1 MVEPIGAEMTAL
13 KIVASTADASRTRP
27 VLFRTNR
34 RPVLL
39 SVVTAT
45 PTLLVSHRYSAFVV
59 SETPWSHECQGITKR
74 DAVRVARGSSR
85 HGTA

>member
-1 MVEPIGAEMTAL
+1 VEPIGAEMTAL

-39 SVVTAT
+39 SVVTAHT
-45 PTLLVSHRYSAFVV
+45 HLAGGDHRYSAL
-59 SETPWSHECQGITKR
+59 S
-74 DAVRVARGSSR
+74 
-85 HGTA
+85 